1 MNDWYGTAKSIIATV
16 HGNLPADADLVT
28 RREAC
33 LRAKPW
39 EFATTSWGRK
49 VWARAQ
55 REYLVKYGYVPKN
68 DPRTVGEQG
77 MRPLLSPLERAKAA
91 TEEHQA
97 NVARIQSH
105 MAQLESELDRKPA

>member
-1 MNDWYGTAKSIIATV
+1 MNDWYGTAKAIIATV
-16 HGNLPADADLVT
+16 HETLPADAELVT

-55 REYLVKYGYVPKN
+55 REYLVQFGYVPKN
-68 DPRTVGEQG
+68 APKPMTGQEVQH
-77 MRPLLSPLERAKAA
+77 LLSPLDRQKAA
-91 TEEHQA
+91 YEQRRA
-97 NVARIQSH
+97 
-105 MAQLESELDRKPA
+105 

>member
-1 MNDWYGTAKSIIATV
+1 MNDWLGTAKSIIATV
-16 HGNLPADADLVT
+16 HDNLPADADLVT

-55 REYLVKYGYVPKN
+55 REYLVQFGYVPKN
-68 DPRTVGEQG
+68 AQRTVGKSDMEA
-77 MRPLLSPLERAKAA
+77 LKSPLDKAKARA
-91 TEEHQA
+91 EHLA
-97 NVARIQSH
+97 SAIPGSPVCPLH
-105 MAQLESELDRKPA
+105 MLQQEKG